1 MREEPNPVDPDDKE
15 IVQSSK
21 SVDWLFDLRAQEK
34 QAPPPKNED
43 SPVASVDDEDDE
55 DSSESNDDDLLDKV
69 ELIVEELMGILV
81 SDV

>member
-1 MREEPNPVDPDDKE
+1 
-15 IVQSSK
+15 
-21 SVDWLFDLRAQEK
+21 
-34 QAPPPKNED
+34 
-43 SPVASVDDEDDE
+43 VASVDDEDDE

>member
-1 MREEPNPVDPDDKE
+1 M
-15 IVQSSK
+15 
-21 SVDWLFDLRAQEK
+21 
-34 QAPPPKNED
+34 
-43 SPVASVDDEDDE
+43 ASVDDEDDE